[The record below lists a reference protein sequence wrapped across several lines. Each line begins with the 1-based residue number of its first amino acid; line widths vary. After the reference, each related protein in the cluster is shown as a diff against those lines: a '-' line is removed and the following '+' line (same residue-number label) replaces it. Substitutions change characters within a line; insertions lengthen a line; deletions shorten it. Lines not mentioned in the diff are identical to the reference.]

1 MRIYFD
7 YPNATEENM
16 KSIQEAINQG
26 NDTEELFELFDENV
40 VWDCLVVMTGNRNT
54 PWALLDK
61 MDGNNQTEIESWQYE
76 MIDEFIDALRNS

>member
-16 KSIQEAINQG
+16 KTIQEAIDQG

-61 MDGNNQTEIESWQYE
+61 MDGHEQYGIEGWQYE
-76 MIDEFIDALRNS
+76 MIDEFIDTLRN